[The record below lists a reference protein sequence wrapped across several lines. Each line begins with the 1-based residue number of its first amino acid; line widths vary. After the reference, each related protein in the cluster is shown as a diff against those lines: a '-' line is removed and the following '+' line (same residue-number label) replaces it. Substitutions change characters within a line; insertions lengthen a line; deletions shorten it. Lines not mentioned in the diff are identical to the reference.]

1 MNGET
6 PEGRFMRFNERSEIQ
21 RIKKKYADYVHQDD
35 GIKIN
40 LQLSSLA
47 MLLQAGCIT
56 WRDYRDSVRALSLMS
71 GLPDIDFRLLAE
83 CSRELTRYLLCG
95 SGQSPFTPWEWDAQE
110 RRVW

>member
-21 RIKKKYADYVHQDD
+21 RIKNKYADYVHQDD

-47 MLLQAGCIT
+47 MLLHAGRIS
-56 WRDYRDSVRALSLMS
+56 WRDYRNSVRALSATS
-71 GLPDIDFRLLAE
+71 GLPDIEFRLLAE
-83 CSRELTRYLLCG
+83 CSRELTRYLFCV
-95 SGQSPFTPWEWDAQE
+95 SGQSPFTPWEWDVQE